1 MSNGDSGVRRLVRV
15 KAEGKI
21 AGVCS
26 GLADYFDL
34 DPVLV
39 RLAFI
44 LLLCV
49 GGMGFIAYIV
59 MWVMV
64 PAGEATHPPSGRSRL
79 HLSGKDR
86 KLAGVCGG
94 LGEFLGMDALI
105 FRVLFV
111 VFFFAWG
118 SGVMLYVV
126 LWLLMPR
133 ASAAGEGAALP

>member
-1 MSNGDSGVRRLVRV
+1 MSDGDNGIRRLVRV
-15 KAEGKI
+15 KSEGKI
-21 AGVCS
+21 GGVCS

-49 GGMGFIAYIV
+49 GGMGLIAYIV

-64 PAGEATHPPSGRSRL
+64 PAGEAKRPSSGSPRL
-79 HLSGKDR
+79 HLSARDR

-133 ASAAGEGAALP
+133 APLPAERAALP

>member
-1 MSNGDSGVRRLVRV
+1 MSNGDSGMRRLVRV
-15 KAEGKI
+15 KSEGKI

-39 RLAFI
+39 RLAFV

-64 PAGEATHPPSGRSRL
+64 PAGEAMRPPSGRAGL
-79 HLSGKDR
+79 HLSNKNR

-133 ASAAGEGAALP
+133 APLPGEGAVLP

>member
-1 MSNGDSGVRRLVRV
+1 MSNDDGGVRRLVRLR
-15 KAEGKI
+15 AEGKI

-49 GGMGFIAYIV
+49 GGMGLIAYIV

-64 PAGEATHPPSGRSRL
+64 PAGEATRTPSGRSRL
-79 HLSGKDR
+79 HLSSKNR

-118 SGVMLYVV
+118 SGVMLYGV

-133 ASAAGEGAALP
+133 APVAGAGAAVP